1 MPASRCAIAAAT
13 VVLAAVAFTVVP
25 SSGMATGLSPGPVF
39 TPSAVAQ
46 AGTLPRVYVVGSA
59 PCGSG
64 LRCLQ
69 LWESSTVAAGV
80 PTTFTER
87 TMPVR
92 IAPSPSLGPMVSLV
106 FANPQDG
113 LFMTRSSFDDPTHV
127 YATTDAG
134 ERWRPVDFGKSAVTT
149 QLIASG
155 NVFDALV
162 EHCTR
167 ISTGNC
173 AGYTLARSVA
183 GSMHWSFSAFPPHG
197 VLRPPGASAAMGA
210 AGSQLWIT
218 YVGPKTPVPQLA
230 ESTGGRPPRFT
241 VFGQSRLAGVVAC
254 ALAPMAGN
262 VIWANCPTGMMVSE
276 LRSTDGG
283 HGFTAVWSYA
293 GTGGFAFDPVSA
305 DIAFRYLGIESTAVE
320 RTTDGGQTFT
330 GVGTLPFAQGS
341 VTRLLFVDEADGFAV
356 GSTSAGT
363 AALLQTIDGGSSWS
377 PVSF

>member
-1 MPASRCAIAAAT
+1 MSAARCAIAAVT
-13 VVLAAVAFTVVP
+13 IVLSGAAFGMAPSSAAVAALPPTPAF
-25 SSGMATGLSPGPVF
+25 SPVIL
-39 TPSAVAQ
+39 AQ
-46 AGTLPRVYVVGSA
+46 AGALHRVYVIGSA
-59 PCGSG
+59 PCDGG
-64 LRCLQ
+64 QRCLQ
-69 LWESSTVAAGV
+69 LWESATVVAHV

-87 TMPVR
+87 TLPLR
-92 IAPSPSLGPMVSLV
+92 ITASPYLITTQGLV
-106 FANPQDG
+106 FANARDG
-113 LFMTRSSFDDPTHV
+113 LFTTRSSSNAPTQV

-134 ERWRPVDFGKSAVTT
+134 ERWRPVDFGMSAVTT

-155 NVFDALV
+155 NVFDALL

-173 AGYTLARSVA
+173 TGYTLARSVA
-183 GSMHWSFSAFPPHG
+183 GSTRWSFSAFPPHG
-197 VLRPPGASAAMGA
+197 ALRPPGASAAMGA

-218 YVGPKTPVPQLA
+218 YVDPKTPVPQLA
-230 ESTGGRPPRFT
+230 ESTGGHPPRFT
-241 VFGQSRLAGVVAC
+241 VFGQPRLAGVVAC
-254 ALAPMAGN
+254 ALAPMAGG

-305 DIAFRYLGIESTAVE
+305 DIAFRYLGIESPAVE

-341 VTRLLFVDEADGFAV
+341 VTRLLFLDEADGFAL
-356 GSTSAGT
+356 GSTSADT